1 MWQGL
6 PIRPDQASTIA
17 AGWDRL
23 FYFLTGISI
32 FFSVL
37 IFGTLF
43 YLAVKYRRRSPDEI
57 PPPTKE
63 NLPIELT
70 WTLVPCGLCVIIFL
84 WATSLFIRDSRPPE
98 ASAEIFVVGK
108 QWMWKVQHPEG
119 PREINELHVPVNRPI
134 KLTMTSE
141 DVIHDFGVP
150 AFRIKR
156 DVVPGVYST
165 EWFTATQAGR
175 FHLFC
180 DQYCGMGHST
190 MVGWIVVMNP
200 DDYERWLNTQVK
212 VESMAAAGAKLFLQL
227 GCATCHVTEGTGSGP
242 SLQGMFGRELKLQNG
257 RTVVADDAFLRS
269 TILNPVPVPGYP
281 PIMPTFQGQMSEDEI
296 LQIIAYIKSL
306 ASTGERKDTKR

>member
-1 MWQGL
+1 
-6 PIRPDQASTIA
+6 
-17 AGWDRL
+17 
-23 FYFLTGISI
+23 
-32 FFSVL
+32 
-37 IFGTLF
+37 
-43 YLAVKYRRRSPDEI
+43 
-57 PPPTKE
+57 
-63 NLPIELT
+63 
-70 WTLVPCGLCVIIFL
+70 
-84 WATSLFIRDSRPPE
+84 
-98 ASAEIFVVGK
+98 
-108 QWMWKVQHPEG
+108 MWKVQHPEG

-156 DVVPGVYST
+156 DVVPGVYTT
-165 EWFTATQAGR
+165 EWFTGTRAGR

-190 MVGWIVVMNP
+190 MVGWIVVMDP
-200 DDYERWLNTQVK
+200 DDYERWLNSQVK

-242 SLQGMFGRELKLQNG
+242 PLQGLFGRELKLQNG
-257 RTVVADDAFLRS
+257 KTVVADDAFLRS

>member
-1 MWQGL
+1 MWQAF

-17 AGWDRL
+17 AGWDHL
-23 FYFLTGISI
+23 FFFLTGISI
-32 FFSVL
+32 FFSVV
-37 IFGTLF
+37 IFTTLF
-43 YLAVKYRRRSPDEI
+43 YLAIRYRRRSPDEI

-70 WTLVPCGLCVIIFL
+70 WTLLPAGLCVIIFL
-84 WATSLFIRDSRPPE
+84 WATSLFIRNARPPE

-150 AFRIKR
+150 AFRIKK
-156 DVVPGVYST
+156 DVVPGIYTT
-165 EWFTATQAGR
+165 EWFEATQPGK

-190 MVGWIVVMNP
+190 MAGWIVVMPP
-200 DDYERWLNTQVK
+200 DDYERWLNSQVS
-212 VESMAAAGAKLFLQL
+212 VESMGAAGAKLFLQL
-227 GCATCHVTEGTGSGP
+227 GCATCHVTEGVGLGP
-242 SLQGMFGRELKLQNG
+242 SLHGLFGKKLQLQNG
-257 RTVVADDAFLRS
+257 KTVLVDDAFLRS
-269 TILNPVPVPGYP
+269 SILNPTPVSGYP
-281 PIMPTFQGQMSEDEI
+281 PIMPTFQGQVSEDEV

-306 ASTGERKDTKR
+306 TATGERKDTK

>member
-17 AGWDRL
+17 AGWDHL
-23 FYFLTGISI
+23 FYFLTAISI

-37 IFGTLF
+37 IFTTLF
-43 YLAVKYRRRSPDEI
+43 YLAIRYRRRSQDEV

-70 WTLVPCGLCVIIFL
+70 WTLVPSGLCVIIFL
-84 WATSLFIRDSRPPE
+84 WATSLFIRNSRPPE

-150 AFRIKR
+150 AFRIKK
-156 DVVPGVYST
+156 DVVPGMYTT
-165 EWFTATQAGR
+165 EWFAATQTGR

-180 DQYCGMGHST
+180 DQYCGMGHSN
-190 MVGWIVVMNP
+190 MVGWIVVMAP
-200 DDYERWLNTQVK
+200 DDYERWLNSQVK

-227 GCATCHVTEGTGSGP
+227 GCATCHVTEGAGLGP
-242 SLQGMFGRELKLQNG
+242 SLYGLFGKGVKLQNG
-257 RTVVADDAFLRS
+257 KTVMADDAFLRS
-269 TILNPVPVPGYP
+269 AILNPIPVPGYP
-281 PIMPTFQGQMSEDEI
+281 PIMPIFQGQMSEDEV

-306 ASTGERKDTKR
+306 AATVERKDTK

>member
-17 AGWDRL
+17 AGWDHL

-32 FFSVL
+32 FFGVL

-43 YLAVKYRRRSPDEI
+43 YLAIRYRRRSPGEI

-63 NLPIELT
+63 NLPVELT
-70 WTLVPCGLCVIIFL
+70 WTLVPSGLCVIMFL
-84 WATSLFIRDSRPPE
+84 WATSLFIRNSRPPE

-141 DVIHDFGVP
+141 DVVHDFGVP
-150 AFRIKR
+150 AFRIKK
-156 DVVPGVYST
+156 DVVPGIYTT
-165 EWFTATQAGR
+165 EWFQAMQTGK

-180 DQYCGMGHST
+180 DQYCGMGHSN
-190 MVGWIVVMNP
+190 MVGWIVVMPP
-200 DDYERWLNTQVK
+200 DDYERWLNGQIQ
-212 VESMAAAGAKLFLQL
+212 VESMAATGAKLFLQL
-227 GCATCHVTEGTGSGP
+227 GCATCHVSEGAGLGP
-242 SLQGMFGRELKLQNG
+242 SLRGLFGKPVKLQSG
-257 RTVVADDAFLRS
+257 KTVVADDAFLRS
-269 TILNPVPVPGYP
+269 AILSPTPVPGYP
-281 PIMPTFQGQMSEDEI
+281 PIMPTFQGQVSEDEV
-296 LQIIAYIKSL
+296 LQIVAYIKSL
-306 ASTGERKDTKR
+306 ATSGERKEPK